1 MGRTSP
7 NLGERI
13 HTPPALFSMATRPIR
28 QPPATETDLPCVPGG
43 LIFLSCASP
52 LLLAP
57 LPWRVCALS
66 SSPAP
71 TAPSRFFLL
80 LHRASRSC
88 FLCLARAAL
97 YTYVLF
103 CPKASFFRPVFV
115 RTYIRIYIHTDRQ
128 TGTHTQKRGEKSCGI
143 SFFCSSNIPSRL
155 LPARPFFSRR
165 YYTHTYIHTRISRAL
180 LAQQDRETRGREI
193 VVKCTRCA

>member
-88 FLCLARAAL
+88 SLCLARAAL

-103 CPKASFFRPVFV
+103 CPKTSFFRPVFV
-115 RTYIRIYIHTDRQ
+115 RTYIRIYIRTYRRTDR
-128 TGTHTQKRGEKSCGI
+128 HKSEREKLRNLI
-143 SFFCSSNIPSRL
+143 FCSSNIPSRL
-155 LPARPFFSRR
+155 LSARPFSSRR
-165 YYTHTYIHTRISRAL
+165 YYIHTTTYIRGYRAHFSRNKIAR
-180 LAQQDRETRGREI
+180 QGDERSS
-193 VVKCTRCA
+193 